1 MNFGKI
7 ADNMQSLAAVIN
19 RFDTTIEPLVKRNS
33 DMIAAN
39 KMMVDMNS
47 GTIGANSANIAAA
60 NSGIST
66 ASIDI
71 ASLQI
76 AAASLPSQSS
86 STITWK
92 DQIQNMSFVG
102 FAVAAPTANQM
113 AAREDYIDSIDVIFP
128 MHKEY
133 MPIIEEFICYEDAM
147 GGITGFEVDYHIKP
161 VLETMFQPSRA
172 WKRVG
177 RSGSNAQTTSKTLNS
192 SETNYISKV
201 TATVGET
208 IEQLKLETING
219 DEVVCGKSNPVGTEM
234 VAEGYIVAFDTHWRE
249 NLVGLDTKFTS
260 TAVGDT
266 TNMTSAP
273 FR

>member
-1 MNFGKI
+1 
-7 ADNMQSLAAVIN
+7 MQSLAAVIN
-19 RFDTTIEPLVKRNS
+19 RFDTNIQPLVNSNS

-47 GTIGANSANIAAA
+47 GNIDTNSANIAAA
-60 NSGIST
+60 DSDILKS
-66 ASIDI
+66 SIDL

-76 AAASLPSQSS
+76 AAASVPSQSS
-86 STITWK
+86 SPITWK

-102 FAVAAPTANQM
+102 DAVAATTPNQM
-113 AAREDYIDSIDVIFP
+113 AAREDYIDSIDVIYP

-147 GGITGFEVDYHIKP
+147 GGITGFEVEYHIKP
-161 VLETMFQPSRA
+161 VLDTRFQPSKF

-177 RSGSNAQTTSKTLNS
+177 RSGSNAQTTFKTLNS
-192 SETNYISKV
+192 SEANYISKV
-201 TATVGET
+201 TATVGEA

-219 DEVVCGKSNPVGTEM
+219 DEVVCGKSSPVGTEM

-260 TAVGDT
+260 KAVGDT
-266 TNMTSAP
+266 ANMTSPP